1 MLIEHAGKRPTIDPT
16 AWVAPDATV
25 CGDVTIGPGVRI
37 LHGARVVGEA
47 GGAIRIG
54 RDAII
59 MENAVIR
66 ASPKHPCTIGDH
78 CLIGP
83 SAHVTGA
90 TLEDEVFVATG
101 AAIFHGA
108 ALGRGSEVRVHATV
122 HLRTRLAP
130 GATVP
135 IGWVAVGDPARI
147 LPPDRHDEIWEVQKP
162 LNFPEWV
169 YGFDRSTPDL
179 MRRVTPPVGGA
190 WSACR
195 RHSHRRLRRWSLICE
210 RCARDTVRQSIER
223 RAVSIRRDQRCCA
236 SAK

>member
-16 AWVAPDATV
+16 AWVAPDATL

-37 LHGARVVGEA
+37 LHGARLVGEA

-54 RDAII
+54 RDGIV
-59 MENAVIR
+59 MQNAVIR
-66 ASPKHPCTIGDH
+66 ASTKHPCTIGDH

-108 ALGRGSEVRVHATV
+108 VVGRGSEVRVHATV
-122 HLRTRLAP
+122 HLRTRLEP
-130 GATVP
+130 GAMVP

-147 LPPDRHDEIWEVQKP
+147 LPPDKHDEIWEVQKP

-179 MRRVTPPVGGA
+179 MRRVT
-190 WSACR
+190 
-195 RHSHRRLRRWSLICE
+195 RRLSEVLGAHAGDDVING
-210 RCARDTVRQSIER
+210 
-223 RAVSIRRDQRCCA
+223 
-236 SAK
+236 